1 MKIEDVT
8 LDQVYEFMERGNV
21 NNAPQHIVDYLLL
34 LDKTMGMIRRID
46 MYGNREAVIKHL
58 RLVDG
63 LSDYKASK
71 IYNEAI
77 EYFNIDNEIS
87 KDAWRNFYADKMEKV
102 INFSTLIMKDVAD
115 ASKVVKMLL
124 DVATLRQVNVP
135 DAEKL
140 PDNFFDKPVNLMS
153 LDAGIFEF
161 GKANRQGLEEFID
174 SMPDLTEKEKI
185 RIKQETLILPLKL
198 FPDES
203 ENPRKA

>member
-21 NNAPQHIVDYLLL
+21 NNTPQHIVDYLLL

-46 MYGNREAVIKHL
+46 MYGNREAVVKHL

-63 LSDYKASK
+63 LSDHKASK

-153 LDAGIFEF
+153 LDANIFEF
-161 GKANRQGLEEFID
+161 GKANRQGIEAFID

-203 ENPRKA
+203 ENPRKS